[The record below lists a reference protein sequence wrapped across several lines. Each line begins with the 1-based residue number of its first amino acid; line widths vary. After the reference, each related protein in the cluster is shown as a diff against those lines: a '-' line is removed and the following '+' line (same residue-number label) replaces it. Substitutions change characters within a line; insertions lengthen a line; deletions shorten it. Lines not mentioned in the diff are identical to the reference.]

1 MALPSSLTYAEM
13 RAFMAS
19 APVENPRIRVQ
30 SPPAPVRFVGR
41 QPIVDEKGG
50 LFGYELLSRSKPAD
64 APPCDPEAATRE
76 IVDYWSTLLTN
87 RSEGFAFVNCTRAS
101 LVDGTVSL
109 LPSGST
115 ILEILEDIEPDPELI
130 SACRALRKQGYRLAL
145 DDFSP
150 LSSRAPF
157 IELADFI
164 KIDFLASDAKTRGE
178 IYSMARGARVRFLA
192 EKIETPE
199 ERAIA
204 LSEGCSLF
212 QGYFFSRPV
221 TVASR
226 PLPQNQLVYLRLL
239 ATLHSRP
246 ADLGEIERLV
256 MSDASL
262 TYRVLRLAN
271 SVLNGLKSDI
281 TSVRGALLMVGD
293 DAVRRMVS
301 VAVAGAL
308 AGNRSTPVLSMALVR
323 ARFCELLA
331 PRIGASPDELYLL
344 GLLSLLDILLE
355 TPIECILEALP
366 IGSEMKSALAGGPSR
381 ELLPLHLIRCLESCD
396 WTQCEAI
403 VRGARLGEDVVAGLY
418 LEAVRWGSATL
429 KKS

>member
-1 MALPSSLTYAEM
+1 MVFRSPPAYAEV

-19 APVENPRIRVQ
+19 APVENPEIRVQ

-41 QPIVDEKGG
+41 QPIVDEKGR
-50 LFGYELLSRSKPAD
+50 LFGYELLSRSKPAG
-64 APPCDPEAATRE
+64 ASPRDPEAATRE
-76 IVDYWSTLLTN
+76 VVDYWSTLLTR

-101 LVDGTVSL
+101 LVDGTVTL
-109 LPSGST
+109 LPSSNS
-115 ILEILEDIEPDPELI
+115 ILEILEDIDPDPEVI
-130 SACRALRKQGYRLAL
+130 AACRALRKQGYRLAL

-150 LSSRAPF
+150 LSSRVAF

-164 KIDFLASDAKTRGE
+164 KVDFLASDAKTRSE
-178 IYSMARGARVRFLA
+178 IYSMARGTRICLLA

-199 ERAIA
+199 DRTIA

-226 PLPQNQLVYLRLL
+226 PLPQNHLVYLRLL
-239 ATLHSRP
+239 AALHSRP
-246 ADLGEIERLV
+246 ANLREIERLV
-256 MSDASL
+256 MSDVSL

-271 SVLNGLKSDI
+271 SVLNGLRSDI
-281 TSVRGALLMVGD
+281 TTVRGALLMIGD
-293 DAVRRMVS
+293 DAVYRMVS
-301 VAVAGAL
+301 IAIAGAL
-308 AGNRSTPVLSMALVR
+308 AGNRSTPTLSMALVR

-331 PRIGASPDELYLL
+331 PHIGGSPDELYLL
-344 GLLSLLDILLE
+344 GLLSLLDVLLE
-355 TPIECILEALP
+355 TPIESILEALP
-366 IGSEMKSALAGGPSR
+366 IGPEMKSALAGEPGR
-381 ELLPLHLIRCLESCD
+381 LQLPLHLIRCLETCD

-403 VRGARLGEDVVAGLY
+403 VRAARLSEDAVAGLY

-429 KKS
+429 QKS